1 MQEEFLHG
9 ELLGYHTIGIA
20 VDTLPVV
27 LHLPVLLLDLRLVDG
42 LVAYD
47 PYNLV
52 DDVVVVIGK
61 NRQRHSYC
69 QYEKQKPISKF
80 THNSKILF
88 YTIVLQRLLPRI

>member
-20 VDTLPVV
+20 VDTLPVI
-27 LHLPVLLLDLRLVDG
+27 LHLAVLLLDLRLVDG

-47 PYNLV
+47 PYDLV
-52 DDVVVVIGK
+52 DDVVIGK
-61 NRQRHSYC
+61 NRQRHRYC

-88 YTIVLQRLLPRI
+88 YTIVSQRLLSRI